1 MPNVNSRFLSLN
13 WMSSV
18 LHRTNHEVENRLMEE
33 QRSSDIVVSNNQ
45 LQLNELQHE
54 ELATSVGNSTEA
66 TSKPLVNNLVALLQT
81 SNHPINIT
89 LPASEAP
96 FFYSIARKEQNR
108 LLCSMLTQEG
118 HTINQQDD
126 ETLSYRLVNHI
137 TDYLSH
143 NKNEEDKI
151 ETLAKL
157 LLKPLGEYGANEGE
171 KIPPARQQAIIADWL
186 QYAVLGLSSDIC
198 SVRFIFR

>member
-1 MPNVNSRFLSLN
+1 
-13 WMSSV
+13 
-18 LHRTNHEVENRLMEE
+18 
-33 QRSSDIVVSNNQ
+33 
-45 LQLNELQHE
+45 
-54 ELATSVGNSTEA
+54 
-66 TSKPLVNNLVALLQT
+66 
-81 SNHPINIT
+81 
-89 LPASEAP
+89 
-96 FFYSIARKEQNR
+96 
-108 LLCSMLTQEG
+108 MLTQEG

-171 KIPPARQQAIIADWL
+171 KIPLARQQAIIADWL
-186 QYAVLGLSSDIC
+186 QYAVLGLSSDKWVLAQLNIATKLGADITKNNLGFHHEYLTHYFFVQFNRTGELAILSPQTRTYYQENVLSRIMSTFC
-198 SVRFIFR
+198 LQPKDIADQIRLKNMMINQPE